1 VTRSAFFYLGVQ
13 TLFVLRNKAKESTGV
28 AEYELIDEAYVHGMM
43 DGEVIEGEVEAERL
57 VLV

>member
-1 VTRSAFFYLGVQ
+1 M
-13 TLFVLRNKAKESTGV
+13 LRNKAKESTGV

-43 DGEVIEGEVEAERL
+43 DGEVSEGEVEAERL